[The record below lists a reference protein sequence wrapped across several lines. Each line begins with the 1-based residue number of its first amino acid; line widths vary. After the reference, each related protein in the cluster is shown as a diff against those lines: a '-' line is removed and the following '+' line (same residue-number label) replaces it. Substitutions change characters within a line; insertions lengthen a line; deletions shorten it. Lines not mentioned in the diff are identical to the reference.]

1 MPEDKTPLPPPP
13 GSTADENDGKATADA
28 AFDGREL
35 CAKKTEELS
44 ILAATIGCPEM
55 KDPAFAPTRGNLIK
69 AIMAKAKAAE
79 GDEKA
84 PGAPKAVK

>member
-1 MPEDKTPLPPPP
+1 M
-13 GSTADENDGKATADA
+13 
-28 AFDGREL
+28 

-84 PGAPKAVK
+84 PGAPKAAE

>member
-1 MPEDKTPLPPPP
+1 
-13 GSTADENDGKATADA
+13 
-28 AFDGREL
+28 L

-79 GDEKA
+79 GAEKA
-84 PGAPKAVK
+84 PGAPKAAK